1 MLNSQVATHLSHTL
15 KFAAGSPIYWGQL
28 EAFHWQLDVHRPVGF
43 AGRLTTRGHRRGL
56 RETCKRRAV
65 PAEAIAA
72 ANAAKKELSYGRLRT
87 YPEIDTGAGA
97 LARRHV
103 RSRGATGPFFFARGP
118 LVFVST
124 ELAVKVVTAD
134 SWAMRELPQ
143 VVASGNVTD
152 RELTWPWEDVYLGA
166 ALAHLQRGGGEGG
179 GGGGVGG
186 GGGGGGGGGSGGGG
200 IAEGQATHVAD
211 VNPPSAVLMHL
222 GDEYLDQKWGFCMAP
237 SSLVWHMKTKNE
249 ASVERI
255 GKAHEWAKK
264 NHCAPPTFDVRCA
277 AADWV
282 ACRQD
287 VDSAQSP
294 MTWRPCTTTFS
305 GRSERRRGRAAVTAL
320 PHSCSDVSQDLL
332 LHFYGRKTGTEC
344 RF

>member
-1 MLNSQVATHLSHTL
+1 MRSGE
-15 KFAAGSPIYWGQL
+15 AAGP
-28 EAFHWQLDVHRPVGF
+28 
-43 AGRLTTRGHRRGL
+43 
-56 RETCKRRAV
+56 
-65 PAEAIAA
+65 
-72 ANAAKKELSYGRLRT
+72 
-87 YPEIDTGAGA
+87 
-97 LARRHV
+97 
-103 RSRGATGPFFFARGP
+103 
-118 LVFVST
+118 
-124 ELAVKVVTAD
+124 
-134 SWAMRELPQ
+134 
-143 VVASGNVTD
+143 
-152 RELTWPWEDVYLGA
+152 ELTWPWEDVYLGA
-166 ALAHLQRGGGEGG
+166 ALAHLQRGGGGG
-179 GGGGVGG
+179 D
-186 GGGGGGGGGSGGGG
+186 GGGGSGGGG

-211 VNPPSAVLMHL
+211 INPPSAVLMHL

-305 GRSERRRGRAAVTAL
+305 GRSERRRGRAAVMA
-320 PHSCSDVSQDLL
+320 SCSDVSQDLL